1 MHNRKRIA
9 TGLVISGGWLALL
22 FYGPFW
28 LFWLTFLAL
37 GALSLKEYYAMTLAN
52 FSRIDKLTGTIL
64 GLFPLLAAYEG
75 RFEIVSAALFLSL
88 FFLIVYS
95 LTRYS
100 TLNDNESE
108 ANGLVL
114 MMRLGFGIFYVGFS
128 FSHFTLLLTL
138 EQGRNLL
145 ILLTVITVFSDS
157 FAYYTGIFFGK
168 HKLAPAISPGKT
180 IEGFLGG
187 IFGSILGA
195 IVVGQYFFPGFPIL
209 HMVILTAILSTI
221 GVMGDLTESMI
232 KRTMGVKDS
241 GNILPGHGC
250 VLDRLDSL
258 MIATPVLF
266 YILHFGIIKI

>member
-1 MHNRKRIA
+1 MNRKRIA

-37 GALSLKEYYAMTLAN
+37 GALALNEYYRMTLADY
-52 FSRIDKLTGTIL
+52 SRIDKITGTLL

-75 RFEIVSAALFLSL
+75 KSEDVAAALFLSL

-100 TLNDNESE
+100 TLDNKTSGP
-108 ANGLVL
+108 NGFTL

-128 FSHFTLLLTL
+128 FSHFTLLLTFS
-138 EQGRNLL
+138 EGQHLL

-157 FAYYTGIFFGK
+157 FAYYIGMFLGK

-180 IEGFLGG
+180 IEGLLGG
-187 IFGSILGA
+187 L
-195 IVVGQYFFPGFPIL
+195 
-209 HMVILTAILSTI
+209 I

-241 GNILPGHGC
+241 GNILPGHGG

-258 MIATPVLF
+258 MIAAPVLF
-266 YILHFGIIKI
+266 YLLHFKVLSI

>member
-1 MHNRKRIA
+1 MNRKRIA

-37 GALSLKEYYAMTLAN
+37 GALALNEYYRMTLADY
-52 FSRIDKLTGTIL
+52 SRIDKITGTLL

-75 RFEIVSAALFLSL
+75 KSEDVAAALFLSL

-100 TLNDNESE
+100 TLDSKTSGP
-108 ANGLVL
+108 NGFTL

-128 FSHFTLLLTL
+128 FSHFTLLLTFS
-138 EQGRNLL
+138 EGQHLL

-157 FAYYTGIFFGK
+157 FAYYIGMFLGK

-180 IEGFLGG
+180 IEGLLGG
-187 IFGSILGA
+187 LIGSIIGA
-195 IVVGQYFFPGFPIL
+195 VLVSTWFFPDFSL
-209 HMVILTAILSTI
+209 VQMVILTIFLSLI

-241 GNILPGHGC
+241 GNILPGHGG

-258 MIATPVLF
+258 MIAAPVLF
-266 YILHFGIIKI
+266 YLLHFKVLSI

>member
-1 MHNRKRIA
+1 MNRKRIA

-37 GALSLKEYYAMTLAN
+37 GAMALNEYYAMTLAG
-52 FSRIDKLTGTIL
+52 FSRIDKITGTLL

-75 RFEIVSAALFLSL
+75 KSEAVSAALFLAL

-100 TLNDNESE
+100 TLHDHNSDK
-108 ANGLVL
+108 NGFML

-138 EQGRNLL
+138 SEGQHLL
-145 ILLTVITVFSDS
+145 VLLTVITVFSDS
-157 FAYYTGIFFGK
+157 FAYYTGMMLGR

-180 IEGFLGG
+180 VEGLIGG
-187 IFGSILGA
+187 LVGSIIGA
-195 IVVGQYFFPGFPIL
+195 IIVCIWFFPGFSL
-209 HMVILTAILSTI
+209 FKMAALTVFLSLV

-241 GNILPGHGC
+241 GNILPGHGG

-258 MIATPVLF
+258 MIAAPVLF
-266 YILHFGIIKI
+266 YILHFGIISI

>member
-28 LFWLTFLAL
+28 LFWLTFLGL
-37 GALSLKEYYAMTLAN
+37 GALSLNEYYTMTLAK
-52 FSRIDKLTGTIL
+52 FSRIDKITGTLL

-75 RFEIVSAALFLSL
+75 RFETVSAALFLAL

-100 TLNDNESE
+100 TLHDKDSE

-138 EQGRNLL
+138 EQGRHLL

-157 FAYYTGIFFGK
+157 FAYYTGMFFGK

-180 IEGFLGG
+180 IEGLIGG
-187 IFGSILGA
+187 LLGSILGA
-195 IVVGQYFFPGFPIL
+195 IIVGMMFFPDFSMVTL
-209 HMVILTAILSTI
+209 VILTAILSMI

-241 GNILPGHGC
+241 GTILPGHGG

-266 YILHFGIIKI
+266 YILYFGIITI